1 MQGAVQGDVVKIE
14 SDDPIERGAGF
25 VFELLEHAGL
35 DPFVAAGAQRR
46 VRHLMI
52 EDRLDVHPRR
62 SRHEPDQDA
71 PEAQPV
77 RHPRSMTAQRMG
89 TIRCR

>member
-1 MQGAVQGDVVKIE
+1 VQGAVQGDVVKIE
-14 SDDPIERGAGF
+14 SDDPIERGDGF

-62 SRHEPDQDA
+62 SVTSRIKM
-71 PEAQPV
+71 
-77 RHPRSMTAQRMG
+77 PRKHNRSG
-89 TIRCR
+89 TRGR